1 MPHSTPTVSVIVPA
15 YNVAPYIAEALAS
28 LQAQTLDAFEAII
41 IDDGSTDAT
50 AAAIAPFLADPRF
63 RLVRTANCGLSAARN
78 RGIAEARGPLVA
90 LLDGDDRYRP
100 DYLARMVAALGDR
113 PDAAFVTCDAVSF
126 ADADPRRERFSARYA
141 QDEPITL
148 ARLLGGEVAIFGL
161 CTIRAATLRDLGGY
175 DEGLRAAEDLDLWLR
190 LLAAGHGGGLLRDV
204 LVEYRRRASPP
215 ARATPRSRCANSRQA
230 STASSPATSAAACS
244 PCALAGSRMATA
256 NGRRRCGSFPGCPC
270 WPRPRSPTIG
280 AATSSPNPWKEL
292 AMTIAVGDRIPPAIL
307 IKVTDSG
314 PESVYTNDYFAG
326 RRVALFSVP
335 GAFTPTCSARHL
347 PSFVD
352 RLDELKGK
360 GIDEVAATAVN
371 DSFVMSAWAS
381 GAGAG
386 GITMLADGNAEFV
399 TALGLTMDGSQFGMG
414 TRGQRFSMIVNDG
427 VVEQLNVEA
436 PGEYKVSSAEHM
448 LGQL

>member
-190 LLAAGHGGGLLRDV
+190 LLAAGHGGGLVRDV
-204 LVEYRRRASPP
+204 LVEYRRRAGSLSDDSARL
-215 ARATPRSRCANSRQA
+215 ARARARAFDKAA
-230 STASSPATSAAACS
+230 SALDGRPEARLAARARDAALAVCEFEAGVDRVLAGDVGGGLFAMRASGLKDGNRKWAAAMRLFSWVPLLASPA
-244 PCALAGSRMATA
+244 LAHY
-256 NGRRRCGSFPGCPC
+256 RRG
-270 WPRPRSPTIG
+270 
-280 AATSSPNPWKEL
+280 NQ
-292 AMTIAVGDRIPPAIL
+292 
-307 IKVTDSG
+307 
-314 PESVYTNDYFAG
+314 FA
-326 RRVALFSVP
+326 
-335 GAFTPTCSARHL
+335 
-347 PSFVD
+347 
-352 RLDELKGK
+352 
-360 GIDEVAATAVN
+360 
-371 DSFVMSAWAS
+371 
-381 GAGAG
+381 
-386 GITMLADGNAEFV
+386 
-399 TALGLTMDGSQFGMG
+399 
-414 TRGQRFSMIVNDG
+414 
-427 VVEQLNVEA
+427 
-436 PGEYKVSSAEHM
+436 
-448 LGQL
+448 